1 MIIAIPA
8 TAACQSLVSR
18 GYFIFFQSEKRG
30 GRPTNWLPGTLLI
43 LLDEKGH
50 KPFILCGAHK
60 TFNTLEAEVSA
71 GKNMISMGYIS

>member
-1 MIIAIPA
+1 MVIAIPA
-8 TAACQSLVSR
+8 TAGCPSFMSH
-18 GYFIFFQSEKRG
+18 GYFIFFRSEKRG
-30 GRPTNWLPGTLLI
+30 GRPTDWLHEMLLI

-71 GKNMISMGYIS
+71 GKT